1 MVLKV
6 FLQSILIYQ
15 LHLVSVC
22 SLDKKGT
29 INTAQAIEAELV
41 ANSRIAP
48 KASVGLMARRVDRI
62 EHLGFILEDY
72 NNYLGTRRME
82 QMKIEDT
89 RCVLEYLKSM

>member
-6 FLQSILIYQ
+6 FWQSIHIYQ

-48 KASVGLMARRVDRI
+48 KASVGLMARRVGRI

-89 RCVLEYLKSM
+89 RCVLEYL